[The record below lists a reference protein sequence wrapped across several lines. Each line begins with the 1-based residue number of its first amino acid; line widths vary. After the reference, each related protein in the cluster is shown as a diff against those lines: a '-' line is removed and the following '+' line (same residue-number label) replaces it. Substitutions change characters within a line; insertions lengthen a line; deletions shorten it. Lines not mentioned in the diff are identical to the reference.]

1 MGRTLLGVL
10 TSVLVLTGGVAGAAR
25 ADTIRVQS
33 TTDTVDAGLVEGYN
47 GIAGIRALFSQWE
60 AANGLPADT
69 LAYTGV
75 GTGAALTN
83 ARGGLADVAITH
95 APSLEADFVNAGYS
109 YEPLGRAIFYSDYV
123 ILGPRAD
130 PAGIF
135 AAAPHDAVTAF
146 EKIAAAGAAGN
157 AVFDSR
163 GDNSGTNVQ
172 EQVIWGLTDRATTV
186 TQQATGTTDA
196 TRREPGNAAPVYP
209 TWYVKTSKGQAAN
222 VQQCAT
228 TANCY
233 TMTDRGTFNKL
244 VNSGTLPQLKVVS
257 DRNTPSVRGGQNLL
271 VNPFTAYIVN
281 PNASFP
287 AGSPTPNV
295 AAATRF
301 VDFLTSDFFQ
311 DKVAS
316 FPSASDPAFR
326 PDAFPA
332 VGAAVPPVVGYGGA
346 AELDVTLTDK
356 LPGGG
361 PVVDLPVQLQ
371 ASTDGGQT
379 FNNVGGPSTTNG
391 VGGVSFRPTGLTAA
405 ATTYRVA
412 LPRYKKFSANVQTLG
427 VVSVPQPVKGPPP
440 PTNLDKTPPAVT
452 KATLSAKKLSFR
464 IDEAGTVKATIKIRK
479 TRKVNGK
486 TRTTYVTVKKL
497 TIFATKAGTF
507 SRAFRTLKPGTYHV
521 TLQATDRSGNAKT
534 RTATLIIKHPKKTKS
549 TR

>member
-1 MGRTLLGVL
+1 MRRTLLGVL
-10 TSVLVLTGGVAGAAR
+10 TSVLVLSGCVAGAAR
-25 ADTIRVQS
+25 ADTIRVMS

-47 GIAGIRALFSQWE
+47 GIPGIRALFTQWE

-75 GTGAALTN
+75 GTGVALSN
-83 ARGGLADVAITH
+83 ARAGLADVAITH

-123 ILGPRAD
+123 ILGPQSD
-130 PAGIF
+130 PAGVF
-135 AAAPHDAVTAF
+135 AAAPHDAVTAL
-146 EKIAAAGAAGN
+146 EQIAAAGAAGN

-172 EQVIWGLTDRATTV
+172 EQIIWGLTDQATTT
-186 TQQATGTTDA
+186 TQQATGTADA
-196 TRREPGNAAPVYP
+196 TRREPGSGGTYP
-209 TWYVKTSKGQAAN
+209 SWYVKTSKGQAAN

-244 VNSGTLPQLKVVS
+244 VNSGTLPQLKVVA
-257 DRNTPSVRGGQNLL
+257 DRNTPSDRGGQNLL

-281 PNASFP
+281 PNATFP

-295 AAATRF
+295 PAATRF
-301 VDFLTSDFFQ
+301 VDFLTSDVFQ
-311 DKVAS
+311 AAVAS

-361 PVVDLPVQLQ
+361 PVVDMPVQLQ
-371 ASTDGGQT
+371 ASTDGGKT
-379 FNNVGGPSTTNG
+379 FNDVGGPSATNG
-391 VGGVSFRPTGLTAA
+391 VGGVSFRPAGLTTT
-405 ATTYRVA
+405 TTYRVA
-412 LPRYKKFSANVQTLG
+412 LPRFKKFSANVQTLG
-427 VVSVPQPVKGPPP
+427 VVSVPVITKAGPPP
-440 PTNLDKTPPAVT
+440 VQPDKTPPVVT

-464 IDEAGTVKATIKIRK
+464 IDEPGTVKATIKIRK
-479 TRKVNGK
+479 TRTVNGR
-486 TRTTYVTVKKL
+486 TRTTYVTVKRL
-497 TIFATKAGTF
+497 TIYATKTGTF
-507 SRAFRTLKPGTYHV
+507 SRAFKTLKPGNYHV
-521 TLQATDRSGNAKT
+521 TLQATDKAGNTKT
-534 RTATLIIKHPKKTKS
+534 STVTLIIKHPKKTKS

>member
-1 MGRTLLGVL
+1 MKKRLFGVL
-10 TSVLVLTGGVAGAAR
+10 TSVLVLSAGVAGAAR

-47 GIAGIRALFSQWE
+47 GIPGIRALFAQWE

-83 ARGGLADVAITH
+83 ARNGLADVAITH
-95 APSLEADFVNAGYS
+95 APSLEADFVTAGYS
-109 YEPLGRAIFYSDYV
+109 YESLGRAIFYSDYV
-123 ILGPRAD
+123 ILGPQDD
-130 PAGIF
+130 PAGVLT
-135 AAAPHDAVTAF
+135 AAPHDAVTAL
-146 EKIAAAGAAGN
+146 EKVAAAGAGGT

-172 EQVIWGLTDRATTV
+172 EQVIWGLTDPGAAT

-196 TRREPGNAAPVYP
+196 TRHEPGTGGAYP
-209 TWYVKTSKGQAAN
+209 AWYVKTAKGQAAN
-222 VQQCAT
+222 VQQCAIT
-228 TANCY
+228 PNCY

-257 DRNTPSVRGGQNLL
+257 DRNTPSDRGGQNLL

-281 PNASFP
+281 PDATFP
-287 AGSPTPNV
+287 GGSPTPNV

-311 DKVAS
+311 TAVAS

-332 VGAAVPPVVGYGGA
+332 VGASVPPVAAYGGA
-346 AELDVTLTDK
+346 AALNVTLTDK

-371 ASTDGGQT
+371 ASVDGGKT
-379 FNNVGGPSTTNG
+379 YANVGAPAATNG
-391 VGGVSFRPTGLTAA
+391 VGGVSFRPAGITAT
-405 ATTYRVA
+405 TTYRVA
-412 LPRYKKFSANVQTLG
+412 LPRLKKFSANVQTLG
-427 VVSVPQPVKGPPP
+427 VVSVTQPTKAPPP
-440 PTNLDKTPPAVT
+440 NVVDKTAPLVT
-452 KATLSAKKLSFR
+452 KATLSVKKLTFR

-486 TRTTYVTVKKL
+486 ARTTYVTVKSL
-497 TIFATKAGTF
+497 TIYAPKAGTV
-507 SRAFRTLKPGTYHV
+507 SRSFRTLKPGAYHV
-521 TLQATDRSGNAKT
+521 TLKATDKAGNAKT
-534 RTATLIIKHPKKTKS
+534 RTVSLTIKHPKKAKS
-549 TR
+549 SR